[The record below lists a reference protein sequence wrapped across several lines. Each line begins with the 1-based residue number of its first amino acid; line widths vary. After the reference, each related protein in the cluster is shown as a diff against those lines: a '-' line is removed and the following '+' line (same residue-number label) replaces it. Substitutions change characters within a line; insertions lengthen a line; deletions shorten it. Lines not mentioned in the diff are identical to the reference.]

1 MQETPPGNEGRH
13 DQPPAIFMIPYVFSQ
28 PVLDNIVQSTNI
40 LSGGFLS
47 HKNALIIPLN
57 SLPPIGLWQ
66 MAERTHFPCCV
77 VAMATPNP
85 APIRLCDLI
94 VSESQKPLI

>member
-1 MQETPPGNEGRH
+1 
-13 DQPPAIFMIPYVFSQ
+13 
-28 PVLDNIVQSTNI
+28 
-40 LSGGFLS
+40 
-47 HKNALIIPLN
+47 
-57 SLPPIGLWQ
+57 

-94 VSESQKPLI
+94 VSESQTRISSIIDTQNDFCHTLCREK